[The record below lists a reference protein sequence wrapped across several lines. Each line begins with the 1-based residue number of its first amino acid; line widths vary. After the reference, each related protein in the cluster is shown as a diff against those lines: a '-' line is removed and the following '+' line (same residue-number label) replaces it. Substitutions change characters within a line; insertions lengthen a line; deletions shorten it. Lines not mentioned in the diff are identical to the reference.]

1 MTQRSSSKRRNT
13 CCIISLCCLV
23 SGVLGTIVSV
33 FLLYRYFDFFNIWDR
48 MEAEVLKTQNF
59 FSVLAL
65 IFIIVFNAGWVFL
78 IPAGVKKESKPFL
91 FTLLGVYLIIIF
103 VVIKSL
109 LFDYYFR
116 SDQVSSFWFHYS
128 FYVADR
134 HPDKGPGLA
143 QKILNYLIQK
153 RF

>member
-1 MTQRSSSKRRNT
+1 MNCPGILNGTIPEVFDMTQRNSSKRRNT

-78 IPAGVKKESKPFL
+78 IPAGVKKESTPFL

-109 LFDYYFR
+109 LFGFTIP
-116 SDQVSSFWFHYS
+116 FM
-128 FYVADR
+128 
-134 HPDKGPGLA
+134 
-143 QKILNYLIQK
+143 
-153 RF
+153 

>member
-1 MTQRSSSKRRNT
+1 MANHDTKIFFLMNCPGILNGTIPEVFDMTQRSSSKRRNT

-33 FLLYRYFDFFNIWDR
+33 FLLYKYFDFFNIWDR
-48 MEAEVLKTQNF
+48 TESEVLKTQNF

-109 LFDYYFR
+109 LFGFTIP
-116 SDQVSSFWFHYS
+116 FM
-128 FYVADR
+128 
-134 HPDKGPGLA
+134 
-143 QKILNYLIQK
+143 
-153 RF
+153 

>member
-1 MTQRSSSKRRNT
+1 MTQKSSSKRRNT
-13 CCIISLCCLV
+13 CCIVSLCCLV

-33 FLLYRYFDFFNIWDR
+33 FLLYRYFDFFNVWDR

-109 LFDYYFR
+109 LFGFTIP
-116 SDQVSSFWFHYS
+116 FM
-128 FYVADR
+128 
-134 HPDKGPGLA
+134 
-143 QKILNYLIQK
+143 
-153 RF
+153 